1 MNIPKIKRVVD
12 PENDYKPKKKLHPN
26 LPNVQGF
33 GGGAVVLMISPIKTG
48 KSTVVSNLMLSNECY
63 GQITE
68 GEHKGEYYFD
78 ETTIISPSIQNCITS
93 RFLRDAFEVYD
104 YYSDDLI
111 QGIIDKQ
118 KSFKKKDQPEIAI
131 ILDDCLGVI
140 PLNSKVNALA
150 SRARHLNIRLLLF
163 STQKFM
169 GAVSPVVRSNA
180 TNVILGSPFPNFRE
194 LNAIAES
201 YGDMFGGKEQFLKIY
216 KLATPNRFDFLHLDL
231 QENPPLAYHNFEK
244 VIAIG
249 DKIIDDNNINNINE
263 NEI

>member
-1 MNIPKIKRVVD
+1 MDIPLMKKVVD
-12 PENDYKPKKKLHPN
+12 PEDDYKPKKTIHPN

-33 GGGAVVLMISPIKTG
+33 GGGAVILMISPIKTG
-48 KSTVVSNLMLSNECY
+48 KSTIISNLMLSDDCY
-63 GQITE
+63 GQE
-68 GEHKGEYYFD
+68 YFD
-78 ETTIISPSIQNCITS
+78 ETTIISPYIQNCITS
-93 RFLRDAFEVYD
+93 RFLRDTFDVYD

-111 QGIIDKQ
+111 QQIIDKQ
-118 KSFKKKDQPEIAI
+118 KSYKKKDQPEIAI

-169 GAVSPVVRSNA
+169 GAVSPVVRANA
-180 TNVILGSPFPNFRE
+180 NNIIIGSPFPNQKE

-216 KLATPNRFDFLHLDL
+216 KLATPNRYDFLHLNL
-231 QENPPLAYHNFEK
+231 QENPPIAYHNFEK
-244 VIAIG
+244 VVAIG
-249 DKIIDDNNINNINE
+249 DKIINDNNENLNQNELENNND
-263 NEI
+263 

>member
-1 MNIPKIKRVVD
+1 MDIPKIKRVVD
-12 PENDYKPKKKLHPN
+12 PEDDYKPKKKLHPN
-26 LPNVQGF
+26 IPNVQGF
-33 GGGAVVLMISPIKTG
+33 GGGAVVLMISSIKTG
-48 KSTVVSNLMLSNECY
+48 KSTIISNLMLSDDFY
-63 GQITE
+63 GQD
-68 GEHKGEYYFD
+68 YFD
-78 ETTIISPSIQNCITS
+78 ETTIISPSIANCITS
-93 RFLRDAFEVYD
+93 RFLREAFEVYD

-131 ILDDCLGVI
+131 LLDDCLGVI

-169 GAVSPVVRSNA
+169 GAVSPVVRANA
-180 TNVILGSPFPNFRE
+180 TNVIIGSPFPNQKE

-216 KLATPNRFDFLHLDL
+216 KLATPNRYDFLHLNL

-244 VIAIG
+244 VIAEG
-249 DKIIDDNNINNINE
+249 SKIIDENLNQNE
-263 NEI
+263 LEKNDD

>member
-1 MNIPKIKRVVD
+1 MDISKIKRVVD
-12 PENDYKPKKKLHPN
+12 PEDDYKPKKKLHPN
-26 LPNVQGF
+26 IPNVQGF
-33 GGGAVVLMISPIKTG
+33 GGGAVVLMISPIKSG
-48 KSTVVSNLMLSNECY
+48 KSTIVSNLLLSDDFY
-63 GQITE
+63 GQD
-68 GEHKGEYYFD
+68 YFD
-78 ETTIISPSIQNCITS
+78 ETTIISPSIQNDITS
-93 RFLRDAFEVYD
+93 RFLREAFEVYD

-150 SRARHLNIRLLLF
+150 SRSRHLNIRLLLF

-169 GAVSPVVRSNA
+169 GAVSPVVRANA
-180 TNVILGSPFPNFRE
+180 TNVIIGSPFPNQKE

-216 KLATPNRFDFLHLDL
+216 KLATPNRYDFLHLNL

-244 VIAIG
+244 VIAEG
-249 DKIIDDNNINNINE
+249 SKIIDENLNQNE
-263 NEI
+263 LEKNDD

>member
-1 MNIPKIKRVVD
+1 MDIPLMKKVVD
-12 PENDYKPKKKLHPN
+12 PEDDYKPKKKNHPN

-48 KSTVVSNLMLSNECY
+48 KSTIISNLMLSDDCY
-63 GQITE
+63 GQE
-68 GEHKGEYYFD
+68 YFD
-78 ETTIISPSIQNCITS
+78 KTTIISPSIQNCITS
-93 RFLRDAFEVYD
+93 RFLREAFDVYD

-111 QGIIDKQ
+111 QQIIDKQ
-118 KSFKKKDQPEIAI
+118 KSYKKKDQPEIAI

-169 GAVSPVVRSNA
+169 GAVSPVVRANA
-180 TNVILGSPFPNFRE
+180 NNIIIGSPFPNQKE

-216 KLATPNRFDFLHLDL
+216 KLATPNRYDFLHLNL
-231 QENPPLAYHNFEK
+231 QENPPIAYHNFEK
-244 VIAIG
+244 IVAIG
-249 DKIIDDNNINNINE
+249 SKIINDNNENLNQNELENNND
-263 NEI
+263 

>member
-1 MNIPKIKRVVD
+1 MEIPKIKRVVD
-12 PENDYKPKKKLHPN
+12 PEDNYKPKKKIHPN

-48 KSTVVSNLMLSNECY
+48 KSTVISNLMLSNDCY
-63 GQITE
+63 GQTAN
-68 GEHKGEYYFD
+68 GEYYFD
-78 ETTIISPSIQNCITS
+78 ETTIISPSIGNCITS
-93 RFLRDAFEVYD
+93 RFLREAFDVYD
-104 YYSDDLI
+104 YYSDDII

-118 KSFKKKDQPEIAI
+118 KSYKKSEQPEIAI
-131 ILDDCLGVI
+131 LLDDCLGLL
-140 PLNSKVNALA
+140 PLNSKVNALS

-169 GAVSPVVRSNA
+169 GSVSPVVRANA
-180 TNVILGSPFPNFRE
+180 TNIIVGSPFPNFRE

-201 YGDMFGGKEQFLKIY
+201 YGDMFGGKENFLKIY

-249 DKIIDDNNINNINE
+249 DKIINDNNINDNNINE

>member
-12 PENDYKPKKKLHPN
+12 PENDYKPKKKIHPHI
-26 LPNVQGF
+26 PNVQGF

-48 KSTVVSNLMLSNECY
+48 KSTIISNLMLSDEFY
-63 GQITE
+63 GQD
-68 GEHKGEYYFD
+68 YFE

-93 RFLRDAFEVYD
+93 RFLRDAFDVYD
-104 YYSDDLI
+104 YYSDDII

-118 KSFKKKDQPEIAI
+118 KSFEKKEQPEIAI
-131 ILDDCLGVI
+131 LLDDCLGLL

-169 GAVSPVVRSNA
+169 GVVSPVVRANA
-180 TNVILGSPFPNFRE
+180 TNVIVGSPFPNQKE

-201 YGDMFGGKEQFLKIY
+201 YGDMFGGKDQFLKIY
-216 KLATPNRFDFLHLDL
+216 KLATPNRYDFLHLDL
-231 QENPPLAYHNFEK
+231 QENPPIAYSNFER
-244 VIAIG
+244 VIARGNEI
-249 DKIIDDNNINNINE
+249 INE
-263 NEI
+263 NNNDENLNILN